1 MNYSILLNVNLKYIK
16 RIYLSFIYRCGYKQP
31 PLTPIL
37 GLRWLIGPAALAI
50 GQGRYVRAI
59 AEIPDVLEQP
69 LHVWSSA

>member
-1 MNYSILLNVNLKYIK
+1 MRL
-16 RIYLSFIYRCGYKQP
+16 QTA